1 MFERLRFMHRL
12 ATLPSGKTCNA
23 AVLVVIGRD
32 LDVQRALDR
41 IAQQRER
48 QP

>member
-1 MFERLRFMHRL
+1 MFEPLRCMPRV
-12 ATLPSGKTCNA
+12 AALPSGQTCNA
-23 AVLVVIGRD
+23 AVLVITD
-32 LDVQRALDR
+32 QHPDVQMALDR

>member
-1 MFERLRFMHRL
+1 MFERLRFLHRSASL
-12 ATLPSGKTCNA
+12 AGGQTCNA
-23 AVLVVIGRD
+23 AVLVVIGPY

-41 IAQQRER
+41 SAQQRER